1 MNGPLLDDLHDQL
14 RGEPTRRLAEYL
26 DVSRDMATA
35 ATDVALRVLIGAT
48 HHAVQDDD
56 DGARALL
63 GTLEFDHR
71 GVDPSNA
78 LATAIAG
85 GAQRDSTL
93 DAILGEHRVSAADG
107 VATASGLDRVR
118 ADALLRVLAPTL
130 MAYLARRLFTPEVAD
145 GATTPQPTPDGL
157 RAALA
162 AEVEGMRDREIAE
175 ATPHRDTIAGLDMPG
190 LVDDGLD
197 LLPVQTAEM
206 RSPRPRL

>member
-26 DVSRDMATA
+26 DVSRDVATA

-48 HHAVQDDD
+48 HHAVQGDE
-56 DGARALL
+56 GARALL
-63 GTLEFDHR
+63 GALEFDHR

-85 GAQRDSTL
+85 GARRDAVL
-93 DAILGEHRVSAADG
+93 DAILGEHRISAADG
-107 VATASGLDRVR
+107 VATASGLDSVR
-118 ADALLRVLAPTL
+118 ADALLRALAPTL
-130 MAYLARRLFTPEVAD
+130 MAYLARRLFTPADAD
-145 GATTPQPTPDGL
+145 GATTPRATPDGL

-162 AEVEGMRDREIAE
+162 AEVEGMRGREPAE
-175 ATPHRDTIAGLDMPG
+175 AMPHRDAIAGMDMPG
-190 LVDDGLD
+190 LDDDGLGP
-197 LLPVQTAEM
+197 LPVQTAEM